1 MGKKE
6 AIVNGDNGFQNAL
19 YDASNYQTIEKQPE
33 RISRLKP
40 YIYKYNWEG
49 IPAGQKEFPAGQKD
63 WQNMKE
69 IIRQLR
75 LMYYIYHA
83 IQKQK
88 VLHIDQNITTS
99 VKNK

>member
-19 YDASNYQTIEKQPE
+19 DDASNYQTIEKQPE

-49 IPAGQKEFPAGQKD
+49 IPAEQKEFPAGQKD
-63 WQNMKE
+63 
-69 IIRQLR
+69 
-75 LMYYIYHA
+75 
-83 IQKQK
+83 
-88 VLHIDQNITTS
+88 
-99 VKNK
+99 

>member
-19 YDASNYQTIEKQPE
+19 DDASNYQTIEKQPE

-75 LMYYIYHA
+75 LM
-83 IQKQK
+83 
-88 VLHIDQNITTS
+88 
-99 VKNK
+99 

>member
-19 YDASNYQTIEKQPE
+19 DDASNYQTIEKHPE

-49 IPAGQKEFPAGQKD
+49 IEFPAGQKH
-63 WQNMKE
+63 WKNMKE